1 MNVTNFICTVIQF
14 YNLIILNI
22 KISIHLEIIYNLL
35 IVKNRIITQNFRKFY
50 SVKELSIV
58 GKIAKIDEWNLFP
71 IRNSSSNWRD

>member
-1 MNVTNFICTVIQF
+1 MLRIKIKLNFFVIMNVTNFICTVIQF

-50 SVKELSIV
+50 S
-58 GKIAKIDEWNLFP
+58 
-71 IRNSSSNWRD
+71 

>member
-1 MNVTNFICTVIQF
+1 MLRIKIKLNFFVIMNVTNFICTVIQF

-58 GKIAKIDEWNLFP
+58 GKIAKIDE
-71 IRNSSSNWRD
+71 

>member
-58 GKIAKIDEWNLFP
+58 GKIAKIDE
-71 IRNSSSNWRD
+71 

>member
-1 MNVTNFICTVIQF
+1 MYLILRIKIKLNFFVIMNVTNFICTVIQF

-22 KISIHLEIIYNLL
+22 KISILEIIYNLL

-58 GKIAKIDEWNLFP
+58 GKIAKIDE
-71 IRNSSSNWRD
+71 

>member
-1 MNVTNFICTVIQF
+1 MLRIKIKLNFFVIINVTNFICTVIQF

-58 GKIAKIDEWNLFP
+58 GKIAKIDE
-71 IRNSSSNWRD
+71 